1 MNTEKMSTVEWREE
15 ERNKD
20 VKNINKNLANLFIFN
35 LKFIELEI
43 EFYWSIYYTSG
54 FCPDSI
60 NEYESFIEILIGEI
74 LMLYCCYCWWCCCY
88 CYMNNIIHIDNE
100 NKTVEVMICYIIY

>member
-1 MNTEKMSTVEWREE
+1 MSTVEWKE

-20 VKNINKNLANLFIFN
+20 FKNINKNLTNLFIFN

-43 EFYWSIYYTSG
+43 EFYWSIYYMSG

-74 LMLYCCYCWWCCCY
+74 LMLCSCYCCWCCYY
-88 CYMNNIIHIDNE
+88 CYMNNIIHIGNE
-100 NKTVEVMICYIIY
+100 NKTVDIMIYIIY